1 MNSCKN
7 NLSFD
12 KFKYLE
18 ECQFSIDQMRLS
30 SQEEEAL
37 LPLVFDVE
45 KSPIIHFRDELVK
58 EDNIHSCKSLLLEYS
73 SRLEHG
79 YNDSLLFAHYYA
91 LGVSNTDSAKDIID
105 LTLSY
110 AKGQSST
117 VKENVGKISFPYA
130 KEIND
135 TLALQSISLT
145 VSGILGLDY
154 GSNYKN
160 YLGYDKNEISDE
172 QAKQLLYWS
181 RLGLQYA
188 SNIYGS
194 INRSSINYLEHAAYS
209 AWKLNDSH
217 FVPYADSLIDYNLKN
232 GKPQYQS
239 IDYFSGAIYS
249 RYAQLVE
256 DKEYERAEQILD
268 YYLPFIEGTDSIY
281 TPLRELIP
289 KRQRQDYHEPVL
301 PDSSNYLSSLLN
313 RNLVWLILN
322 KSNRSGI
329 DIETLS
335 FFEKARLEFLKGDKD
350 YSVWLNRAFYDGV
363 YSSFPATARVYIS
376 DYLRSGFHYNQG
388 LTNYLTLQ
396 YNNSNPKSV
405 YDALLFIKSASESIP
420 VEIYN
425 YARNNSP
432 SDIQSYIDSLRF
444 DDINSRGTLGGGYEQ
459 DYLENEIGPHVKDVL
474 YKNITSYSEIQ
485 QKLRKDAICIE
496 FYAAPSFDF
505 NDDYSYR
512 AAILTPECKEPIIV
526 DICSSKEMRNLVF
539 KKEIYKSTEA
549 YHTLWKPI
557 ESFLSEKKTVY
568 FSTDR
573 LLNICNVPAL
583 LTPDNRRLSQVYD
596 FVQLSST
603 REILDVSHSHEYES
617 IALFGGIEYGSN
629 KKSSTSSHG
638 SLQSSN
644 LAQTNLLRSFQR
656 SDFSPLPFSKVE
668 IDDISKFANKNGV
681 AVQYFSA
688 NEGTEEAFKQLSG
701 QKVSILHIATHG
713 FYYSEGQSKGIDY
726 FSFINNKDNPLDRCG
741 LLFAGSLNTWRNPQ
755 QALDKEDGILFGEEI
770 ARLDFTNVDLVV
782 LSACKSALGDINSEG
797 VTGLRQAFKRSGVK
811 SILIT
816 LSNIDDKATSF
827 FMSAFYER
835 LFESGDRNLAYD
847 YAVEKMK
854 STKEYAD
861 PLYWASFVLID

>member
-1 MNSCKN
+1 MSSCKN

-12 KFKYLE
+12 KFKYLD

-30 SQEEEAL
+30 SQEEETL
-37 LPLVFDVE
+37 LPFVFDVE
-45 KSPIIHFRDELVK
+45 KSPNIHFRDELVK
-58 EDNIHSCKSLLLEYS
+58 EGNIHSCKSLLLEYS
-73 SRLEHG
+73 RRLKHG

-91 LGVSNTDSAKDIID
+91 LGVSGTDSAKDIID

-110 AKGQSST
+110 AKGQTST
-117 VKENVGKISFPYA
+117 VKEKVGKISFPYA

-145 VSGILGLDY
+145 ISGILGLDY
-154 GSNYKN
+154 GSYYKN
-160 YLGYDKNEISDE
+160 YLGYDENEISDE

-181 RLGLQYA
+181 ELGLQYT
-188 SNIYGS
+188 SNLYGRITS
-194 INRSSINYLEHAAYS
+194 SSINYLEHATYS
-209 AWKLNDSH
+209 SWKLNDSR
-217 FVPYADSLIDYNLKN
+217 FVSYADSLIDYNLKN
-232 GKPQYQS
+232 GKPKYQMM
-239 IDYFSGAIYS
+239 DNFSGAIYS
-249 RYAQLVE
+249 RYARLVE
-256 DKEYERAEQILD
+256 DKEYKRAERILD
-268 YYLPFIEGTDSIY
+268 YYLPSIEDSDSTY
-281 TPLRELIP
+281 TPLRDLIP
-289 KRQRQDYHEPVL
+289 ERQRQDYHEPVL

-313 RNLVWLILN
+313 RNTIWLLLN
-322 KSNRSGI
+322 VSNRSSV

-335 FFEKARLEFLKGDKD
+335 FFEKARLAFLKGDKD

-363 YSSFPATARVYIS
+363 YSTFPATARVYIS
-376 DYLRSGFHYNQG
+376 DYLRSGFHYNQR
-388 LTNYLTLQ
+388 LINYLTLQ

-432 SDIQSYIDSLRF
+432 FEIQSYIDSLRF
-444 DDINSRGTLGGGYEQ
+444 YDIKSRGTVGGGFEQ
-459 DYLENEIGPHVKDVL
+459 DFLENEIGPHVKEVL

-505 NDDYSYR
+505 DDGYSYR
-512 AAILTPECKEPIIV
+512 AAILTSECKEPTIV

-557 ESFLSEKKTVY
+557 ERFLSGKKTVY

-573 LLNICNVPAL
+573 LLNICNIQAL
-583 LTPDNRRLSQVYD
+583 LTPDNKRLSQVYEL
-596 FVQLSST
+596 VQLSST
-603 REILDVSHSHEYES
+603 REILDVSYSHEYES

-629 KKSSTSSHG
+629 KKSSTNSHG
-638 SLQSSN
+638 SLLSFNSTQKK
-644 LAQTNLLRSFQR
+644 LLRSFQR

-668 IDDISKFANKNGV
+668 IDDISKYANENGV

-688 NEGTEEAFKQLSG
+688 DNGTEDAFKRLSG
-701 QKVSILHIATHG
+701 QSISILHIATHG

-726 FSFINNKDNPLDRCG
+726 ISFINNKDNPLDRCG

-755 QALDKEDGILFGEEI
+755 LTLDEEDGILLGEEI
-770 ARLDFTNVDLVV
+770 AKLDFTHVDLVV

-827 FMSAFYER
+827 FMSAFYEK
-835 LFESGDRNLAYD
+835 LFESGNRYLAYD

-854 STKEYAD
+854 STKEYDD